1 MSRKR
6 VTLLS
11 LHYSPEQTGNAPYA
25 AGLAKG
31 LAARFD
37 VDVVTAHPHY
47 PEWRIAPGYGGWR
60 RTEGSGNLTVH
71 RLRHFVPKKPTG
83 IGRIVSEGTFAA
95 RTLSPRI
102 PRPDVVLTMTPA
114 LAPVA
119 SALALGRRWRVPV
132 GVIVQDLYSK
142 AFSELGL
149 MGGRLNEPAFRL
161 EASLLRRASGVV
173 SIHPSMAKV
182 ICRDFGVSDD
192 QIAVVPNWTHVTP
205 PTGDRTA
212 RRRELGWDDGKFTVV
227 HAGNMGAKQGLEHLI
242 PVGRMLDSG
251 LRDVRLVLIGNG
263 GHREQLENA
272 ARGISSIEFM
282 DALPSDT
289 FMDTLSA
296 ADALLLHE
304 RPGMKEM
311 CVPSKLTTYFAAKRP
326 ILGVSEPESAA
337 SYELRAS
344 GAGVQVRPGTPAAL
358 VSALEL
364 LRSRDT
370 NSLGEAGF
378 AYAQSELSESSA
390 IDRYVAFVESL
401 LGENR

>member
-1 MSRKR
+1 
-6 VTLLS
+6 
-11 LHYSPEQTGNAPYA
+11 
-25 AGLAKG
+25 
-31 LAARFD
+31 
-37 VDVVTAHPHY
+37 
-47 PEWRIAPGYGGWR
+47 
-60 RTEGSGNLTVH
+60 
-71 RLRHFVPKKPTG
+71 
-83 IGRIVSEGTFAA
+83 
-95 RTLSPRI
+95 
-102 PRPDVVLTMTPA
+102 
-114 LAPVA
+114 
-119 SALALGRRWRVPV
+119 
-132 GVIVQDLYSK
+132 
-142 AFSELGL
+142 
-149 MGGRLNEPAFRL
+149 
-161 EASLLRRASGVV
+161 
-173 SIHPSMAKV
+173 
-182 ICRDFGVSDD
+182 
-192 QIAVVPNWTHVTP
+192 
-205 PTGDRTA
+205 
-212 RRRELGWDDGKFTVV
+212 
-227 HAGNMGAKQGLEHLI
+227 
-242 PVGRMLDSG
+242 MLDSG